1 MRDRISET
9 VFRNINCAAHIMLCM
24 VLTALL
30 LAGNA
35 AFVHAGEAEIVCVME
50 RTGDGKLGM
59 RIDAGKNSG
68 IDAYDLDVVYDPQ
81 SVRPVEAEARGGEPT
96 AFAYQDINDT
106 GVFRI
111 VGLMQEP
118 LTKAGAFLYI
128 KWEPLSKD
136 DIQYVPTLTVRDL
149 ADSEGEDLS
158 YGISYTGVDGGAVTP
173 SPAKSTESDSANGG
187 SSQETDRTDEA
198 APVGDADDGN
208 GSGARG
214 NGDVAE
220 TPASNDT
227 TNTNGEAAD
236 VDAAGQAGKN
246 RVNQNVTKA
255 PDNSRAARDE
265 SGGQRKDDSGDLSSE
280 DSLADD
286 KDAGSTDRTDSQA
299 EDSYGTENSA
309 PNATPEVLAEDAVEQ
324 EADGNPDSTNGAAVI
339 IVLILAAVLGGVY
352 YYNKKTH
359 HT

>member
-1 MRDRISET
+1 
-9 VFRNINCAAHIMLCM
+9 MLCM

-59 RIDAGKNSG
+59 RIDAGKNSD

-96 AFAYQDINDT
+96 AFGYQDLNDT

-111 VGLMQEP
+111 VGLMREP
-118 LTKAGAFLYI
+118 LTEAGAFLYI

-158 YGISYTGVDGGAVTP
+158 YGISYTGVDGGAVAP
-173 SPAKSTESDSANGG
+173 SPAKRTESDSANGG

-198 APVGDADDGN
+198 APAGDADDGN
-208 GSGARG
+208 GSEAQVNG
-214 NGDVAE
+214 NEAE

-227 TNTNGEAAD
+227 TNTSGEVAD

>member
-1 MRDRISET
+1 MRDRVREKVI
-9 VFRNINCAAHIMLCM
+9 RNINCATHIMLCM
-24 VLTALL
+24 VITALL

-35 AFVHAGEAEIVCVME
+35 AFVHAAGEAEIVCVME
-50 RTGDGKLGM
+50 RTGDGELGM
-59 RIDAGKNSG
+59 RIDAAENSG
-68 IDAYDLDVVYDPQ
+68 IDAYDLDVIYDPQ
-81 SVRPVEAEARGGEPT
+81 SVRPVEAEARGGDAT
-96 AFAYQDINDT
+96 AFAYHDINDK

-198 APVGDADDGN
+198 APAGDADD
-208 GSGARG
+208 
-214 NGDVAE
+214 
-220 TPASNDT
+220 
-227 TNTNGEAAD
+227 
-236 VDAAGQAGKN
+236 DAAGLAGKN

-286 KDAGSTDRTDSQA
+286 KDAGNQEGEGSLADSA
-299 EDSYGTENSA
+299 DISEDSVSVRASETH
-309 PNATPEVLAEDAVEQ
+309 AEDAGEQ
-324 EADGNPDSTNGAAVI
+324 DTDHNPASMGGVAVF
-339 IVLILAAVLGGVY
+339 IVLALAAVLGGVY
-352 YYNKKTH
+352 YNNKKTH

>member
-187 SSQETDRTDEA
+187 SSHETDRTDEA

-255 PDNSRAARDE
+255 PDNSRAARDK

-286 KDAGSTDRTDSQA
+286 KDAGNQEGEGSLADSA
-299 EDSYGTENSA
+299 DISEDSVPVRASETH
-309 PNATPEVLAEDAVEQ
+309 AEDAGEQ
-324 EADGNPDSTNGAAVI
+324 DTDHNPASMGGVAVF
-339 IVLILAAVLGGVY
+339 IVLALAAVLGGVY

>member
-1 MRDRISET
+1 
-9 VFRNINCAAHIMLCM
+9 MLCM

-111 VGLMQEP
+111 VGLMREP
-118 LTKAGAFLYI
+118 LTEAGTFLYI

-136 DIQYVPTLTVRDL
+136 DIQYVPELTVRDL

-158 YGISYTGVDGGAVTP
+158 YGISYTGVDGGAVAP
-173 SPAKSTESDSANGG
+173 SPAKRTESDSTNGG
-187 SSQETDRTDEA
+187 SPQETDRTDEA
-198 APVGDADDGN
+198 APAGDADDGN
-208 GSGARG
+208 GSGAQV

-227 TNTNGEAAD
+227 TNTDG
-236 VDAAGQAGKN
+236 DAAGQADKN
-246 RVNQNVTKA
+246 RANLNATKA
-255 PDNSRAARDE
+255 PDNSRAATNE
-265 SGGQRKDDSGDLSSE
+265 SGGQRKDGAGDVSSE

-309 PNATPEVLAEDAVEQ
+309 PNATPEALAEDAVEQ
-324 EADGNPDSTNGAAVI
+324 EADGNPASTNGAAVI
-339 IVLILAAVLGGVY
+339 IVLILAAALGGVY
-352 YYNKKTH
+352 YYK
-359 HT
+359 

>member
-1 MRDRISET
+1 MRDRIREN

-59 RIDAGKNSG
+59 RIDGGKNSG

-111 VGLMQEP
+111 VGLMREP
-118 LTKAGAFLYI
+118 LTEAGTFLYI

-136 DIQYVPTLTVRDL
+136 DIQYVPELTVRDL

-158 YGISYTGVDGGAVTP
+158 YGISYTGVDGGAV
-173 SPAKSTESDSANGG
+173 
-187 SSQETDRTDEA
+187 
-198 APVGDADDGN
+198 AP
-208 GSGARG
+208 
-214 NGDVAE
+214 
-220 TPASNDT
+220 
-227 TNTNGEAAD
+227 
-236 VDAAGQAGKN
+236 K
-246 RVNQNVTKA
+246 
-255 PDNSRAARDE
+255 
-265 SGGQRKDDSGDLSSE
+265 
-280 DSLADD
+280 
-286 KDAGSTDRTDSQA
+286 
-299 EDSYGTENSA
+299 
-309 PNATPEVLAEDAVEQ
+309 
-324 EADGNPDSTNGAAVI
+324 
-339 IVLILAAVLGGVY
+339 
-352 YYNKKTH
+352 
-359 HT
+359 

>member
-1 MRDRISET
+1 
-9 VFRNINCAAHIMLCM
+9 MLCM

-96 AFAYQDINDT
+96 AFAYQDINDK

-158 YGISYTGVDGGAVTP
+158 YGISYTGVDGGAVAP
-173 SPAKSTESDSANGG
+173 SPAKRTESDSTNGG
-187 SSQETDRTDEA
+187 SPQETDRTDEA
-198 APVGDADDGN
+198 APAGDADDGN
-208 GSGARG
+208 GSRKDRAHQ
-214 NGDVAE
+214 NSAE
-220 TPASNDT
+220 D
-227 TNTNGEAAD
+227 
-236 VDAAGQAGKN
+236 
-246 RVNQNVTKA
+246 
-255 PDNSRAARDE
+255 PDNSRMGTDE
-265 SGGQRKDDSGDLSSE
+265 SSGQKKDGAGDASSE
-280 DSLADD
+280 DSSADD

-299 EDSYGTENSA
+299 EDSYGSENSA
-309 PNATPEVLAEDAVEQ
+309 PDATPEALAEDAVEQ
-324 EADGNPDSTNGAAVI
+324 KADVNPASKSGAAVI
-339 IVLILAAVLGGVY
+339 IVLILAAALGGVY
-352 YYNKKTH
+352 YYNRSKH
-359 HT
+359 SQS

>member
-111 VGLMQEP
+111 VGLMREP
-118 LTKAGAFLYI
+118 LTEAGTFLYI

-136 DIQYVPTLTVRDL
+136 DIQYVPELTVRDL

-158 YGISYTGVDGGAVTP
+158 YGISYTGVDGGAVAP
-173 SPAKSTESDSANGG
+173 SPAKRTESDSTNGG
-187 SSQETDRTDEA
+187 SPQETDRTDEA
-198 APVGDADDGN
+198 APAGDADDGN
-208 GSGARG
+208 GSGAQV

-227 TNTNGEAAD
+227 TNTNAVAAD
-236 VDAAGQAGKN
+236 GNAAGQN
-246 RVNQNVTKA
+246 RKDRAHQNSA
-255 PDNSRAARDE
+255 EDPDNSRMGTDE
-265 SGGQRKDDSGDLSSE
+265 SSGQKKDGAGDVSSE

-286 KDAGSTDRTDSQA
+286 KDAGNQEGEGSLADSA
-299 EDSYGTENSA
+299 DISEDSVPVRASETH
-309 PNATPEVLAEDAVEQ
+309 AEDAGEQ
-324 EADGNPDSTNGAAVI
+324 DTDHNPASMGGVAVF
-339 IVLILAAVLGGVY
+339 IVLALAAVLGGVY

>member
-1 MRDRISET
+1 MRDRIRET

-59 RIDAGKNSG
+59 RIDAGKNSD

-96 AFAYQDINDT
+96 AFGYQDINDT

-111 VGLMQEP
+111 VGLMREP
-118 LTKAGAFLYI
+118 LTEAGAFLYI

-158 YGISYTGVDGGAVTP
+158 YGISYTGVDGGAVAP
-173 SPAKSTESDSANGG
+173 SPAKRTESDSANGG

-198 APVGDADDGN
+198 APAGDADDGN
-208 GSGARG
+208 GSEAQVNG
-214 NGDVAE
+214 NEAE

-227 TNTNGEAAD
+227 TNTSGEVAD